1 MVSPADTRARFR
13 KLVESGRAIVVPG
26 APNALTARLIEDVG
40 FEATYVTGAGIANT
54 YLGVPDIGLLSL
66 PEIAFHVE
74 AISSIVQTPL
84 IVDADT
90 GFGNAVNV
98 WHTVRRLERAGASAI
113 QIEDQTFPKRC
124 GHFEGK
130 STVPAEEMVEKI
142 HAAVEGRDDPNLLI
156 VALDRCP
163 C

>member
-1 MVSPADTRARFR
+1 MCQISVCCP
-13 KLVESGRAIVVPG
+13 
-26 APNALTARLIEDVG
+26 
-40 FEATYVTGAGIANT
+40 
-54 YLGVPDIGLLSL
+54 YLRSL
-66 PEIAFHVE
+66 FHVE

-124 GHFEGK
+124 GHLEGK

-156 VALDRCP
+156 VAAGPMSLLNSD
-163 C
+163 